1 MRQHIFDFAVYFW
14 VKMNFSSLMMIAEML
29 LLYNPLLMMMMM
41 MLSII
46 IILRIISSLMI
57 FMRSVL
63 RLEVRIVASVIVISF
78 EGRLWLIK
86 Q

>member
-29 LLYNPLLMMMMM
+29 LLYNPLLMMMM